1 MDEIV
6 FEKTDYNFGVIGAE
20 NGIKTVVYTFTNTS
34 ANPFIIDGLEAAC
47 GCTNLRSNKEIYPA
61 GDIGTITVEFNPKN
75 ISGKTSKWVYI
86 RGNYSDGFQK
96 DLSFKA
102 EVVSLADNSPDRYYK
117 GEFGYLMM
125 DVNNFA
131 WGKKLKNQVL
141 IDTIKLFNDGYSDI
155 VISSAKSSV
164 PFISVENLPITLAV
178 DSWSY
183 IVVKADLYDLDTI
196 GSYSGNIQLQTN
208 DRFFPK
214 KEFPVYIDLL
224 QNFSELKKR
233 HIKKAARL
241 TLSTNQLLMGEIS
254 GGGIRTKSIVLKNTG
269 KSDLTIRK
277 IDSDCSCTVVS
288 PTKHILI
295 PGEEITLKVTFDAV
309 NKSGPQGKVVTV
321 ITNDPVNPRQTFVV
335 KSVVK

>member
-6 FEKTDYNFGVIGAE
+6 FEKTDFNFGVIGAE
-20 NGIKTVVYTFTNTS
+20 DGIKTVVYTFTNTS
-34 ANPFIIDGLEAAC
+34 ANPFIIEGLEAAC
-47 GCTNLRSNKEIYPA
+47 GCTNLRSDKEIYPA
-61 GDIGTITVEFNPKN
+61 GDIGTITVDFNPIN
-75 ISGKTSKWVYI
+75 ISGNITKWVYI

-102 EVVSLADNSPDRYYK
+102 EIVSMADNSPDRYYK

-131 WGKKLKNQVL
+131 WGQKFKNQVL
-141 IDTIKLFNDGYSDI
+141 IDTVKFFNDGYSDI
-155 VISSAKSSV
+155 VISSAKSSI
-164 PFISVENLPITLAV
+164 PFVSVENMPITLAV

-183 IVVKADLYDLDTI
+183 IVVKANLYDLDTL
-196 GSYSGNIQLQTN
+196 GGYRGNILLQTN

-254 GGGIRTKSIVLKNTG
+254 AGSIRTKSIVLKNTG

-288 PTKHILI
+288 PSKRVLV
-295 PGEEITLKVTFDAV
+295 PGEEITLEVTFDAV

-335 KSVVK
+335 KSLVK